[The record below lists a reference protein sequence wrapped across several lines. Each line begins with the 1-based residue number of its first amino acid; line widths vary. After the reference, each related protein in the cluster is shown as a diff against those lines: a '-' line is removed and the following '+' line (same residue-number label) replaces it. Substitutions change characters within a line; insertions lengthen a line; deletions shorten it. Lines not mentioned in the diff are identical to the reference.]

1 MCPLN
6 LCVYFAPVFTLAES
20 IDEFSVF
27 ILKEFWRGGDQCLGR
42 GHADESNFLAVE
54 RDEFMCLKYRG
65 ICLLVD
71 EVASVVPA
79 CELWGKF
86 QEAIHTE
93 VEGSSNAL
101 RGV

>member
-1 MCPLN
+1 
-6 LCVYFAPVFTLAES
+6 
-20 IDEFSVF
+20 
-27 ILKEFWRGGDQCLGR
+27 
-42 GHADESNFLAVE
+42 
-54 RDEFMCLKYRG
+54 MCLKYRG
-65 ICLLVD
+65 ICPLVD
-71 EVASVVPA
+71 EVAAVVPA

>member
-1 MCPLN
+1 M
-6 LCVYFAPVFTLAES
+6 V
-20 IDEFSVF
+20 ISVF
-27 ILKEFWRGGDQCLGR
+27 ILKEIWRGGDQCLER

-65 ICLLVD
+65 ICPLVD
-71 EVASVVPA
+71 EVAAVVPA
-79 CELWGKF
+79 CELWGKV